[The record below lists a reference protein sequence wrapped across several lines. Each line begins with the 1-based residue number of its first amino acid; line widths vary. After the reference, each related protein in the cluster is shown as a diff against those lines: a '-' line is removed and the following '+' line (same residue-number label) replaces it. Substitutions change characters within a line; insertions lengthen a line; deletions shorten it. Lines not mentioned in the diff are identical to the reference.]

1 MDVDT
6 FNKNV
11 EWNLEQI
18 AVQVGHAERVKTRAR
33 SGYYKSAI
41 ILAAAIVEALAY
53 KILEQNNSLEMPL
66 EDWQCVRSSFLPQQ
80 YKSDKGERLSVCER
94 IKPKF
99 KLNKQTDFKKVD
111 EVCFALKI
119 FPKKL
124 FNKIQKIRKLRNKI
138 HIQGLNN
145 LDRSYTKHELE
156 FISSVMNELLGK
168 INSN

>member
-1 MDVDT
+1 MHTET

-11 EWNLEQI
+11 QWNLEQV

-53 KILEQNNSLEMPL
+53 KILEQNSFLEMPL
-66 EDWQCVRSSFLPQQ
+66 EDWQCVRSSLLSQQ
-80 YKSDKGERLSVCER
+80 YQSKRGERLSICER
-94 IKPKF
+94 TKPKF
-99 KLNKQTDFKKVD
+99 RLNKQTDFKKVN
-111 EVCFALKI
+111 EVCLVLKI
-119 FPKKL
+119 FSKKL
-124 FNKIQKIRKLRNKI
+124 FNKIEKVRKLRNKI

-145 LDRSYTKHELE
+145 LDRSYTKNELE

-168 INSN
+168 INSK